1 MANTIEEFA
10 QLETLWDKAIQSPAE
25 ISLEEKHQPAN
36 TQRYLRQSVEDL
48 IHKVAID
55 PHSLTYAE
63 CRLIKDDFHVFD
75 IMEQIKYGKDRRQ
88 WIRARP
94 DLQVKREQA
103 LAAVLSPTERRI
115 TRRRRKSRHQR
126 PRHLPKEWIQ
136 NIIDQGEDKSWG
148 YIFYYYKGQE
158 GWEEFQYQFK
168 DILTTRMFSVI
179 GLNKIED
186 SKVAEFV
193 EFEAREEQE
202 LDLLRKDFRNR
213 RSRGELKP
221 GILSNVFFLVT
232 DEARISYSRR
242 RQHSFAWAIDPDWS
256 RSGAD
261 EDGCNG
267 QLKIS
272 ATQIYFRFYEFMST
286 KKLTLKDIWRD
297 FHQVNIT
304 QTFMPGPLPAWHF
317 TNLGKPGRWY
327 LFHVGK
333 VSMAWYVL
341 KLNN

>member
-1 MANTIEEFA
+1 
-10 QLETLWDKAIQSPAE
+10 LEWPPLAVMQ
-25 ISLEEKHQPAN
+25 AN

-103 LAAVLSPTERRI
+103 LAAVLSPTELKALQNLEDVFYFI
-115 TRRRRKSRHQR
+115 QTAHYEAKEEKQRHQR

-202 LDLLRKDFRNR
+202 LDLLRK
-213 RSRGELKP
+213 
-221 GILSNVFFLVT
+221 
-232 DEARISYSRR
+232 
-242 RQHSFAWAIDPDWS
+242 
-256 RSGAD
+256 
-261 EDGCNG
+261 
-267 QLKIS
+267 
-272 ATQIYFRFYEFMST
+272 
-286 KKLTLKDIWRD
+286 
-297 FHQVNIT
+297 
-304 QTFMPGPLPAWHF
+304 
-317 TNLGKPGRWY
+317 
-327 LFHVGK
+327 
-333 VSMAWYVL
+333 
-341 KLNN
+341 